1 MSTEDH
7 GGMPAR
13 RRRFPTQQPGRG
25 PGTAS
30 GVPWP
35 GLAWSGRIAAAASAV
50 LAVLALSVVAP
61 GATAHAAGD
70 GDGATAA
77 GRALFEGQTALQGQ
91 LTGHTRPLPAAAVRC
106 SNCHRRESAPPA
118 GVAASDAAA
127 AAASNASS
135 AADDAARSF
144 GSWLGAEALQ
154 TAQPRRGGP
163 PSRYDAASL
172 CKLLRE
178 GIDPA
183 WVVID
188 RAMPRYEI
196 ADAQCQA
203 LWAFL
208 SSGGVGR

>member
-7 GGMPAR
+7 GGTPAR
-13 RRRFPTQQPGRG
+13 RRRFPTQQPGGGRG
-25 PGTAS
+25 AAS
-30 GVPWP
+30 GLPWP
-35 GLAWSGRIAAAASAV
+35 GLAWSGRVAAAASAV

-61 GATAHAAGD
+61 VATAHAAGD

-91 LTGHTRPLPAAAVRC
+91 LTGHTKPLPAAAVRC
-106 SNCHRRESAPPA
+106 SNCHRRESAPPPGA
-118 GVAASDAAA
+118 AASSNAAA
-127 AAASNASS
+127 AAASNA

-154 TAQPRRGGP
+154 AALPRRGGP